1 MVAKSLTAKSLI
13 KDSVKLYSLPDIYF
27 QIREMVRDPRYTAV
41 DIGRVITKDP
51 ALSMRL
57 LKIVNSSFYGFQAR
71 IDTISRAVTIVGI
84 EELQSLALA
93 TSVVDTF
100 DKIPDDLIN
109 MTDFWIQS
117 IHCAVIAKL
126 LAKKAAVLH
135 CERLFLT
142 GLLHDIG
149 ALVIY
154 TKLPDQSRH
163 ILKSNFQNKR
173 LLANLE
179 RQVLGFTRA
188 DVGGE
193 LAESWKL
200 PESISEAIRYQLH
213 PEKALV
219 HKLDAHLLYLA
230 INLNESKTRDEFLS
244 TLSSSTLSILRL
256 NEAKIKQVMAAA
268 VDEANATF
276 DILAPGKQFH

>member
-1 MVAKSLTAKSLI
+1 MASTLTAKSLI
-13 KDSVKLYSLPDIYF
+13 EDSVKLYSLPDIYF
-27 QIREMVRDPRYTAV
+27 QIREMIRDTRFSAV
-41 DIGRVITKDP
+41 DIGRVIAKDP

-84 EELQSLALA
+84 EELQNLALA

-100 DKIPDDLIN
+100 DRIPEDLVN

-135 CERLFLT
+135 SERLFLT

-154 TKLPDQSRH
+154 TKLPDQSRQ
-163 ILKSNFQNKR
+163 ILKNDFRNNRSMATMEQN
-173 LLANLE
+173 
-179 RQVLGFTRA
+179 VLGFTRA

-193 LAESWKL
+193 LAEAWKL
-200 PESISEAIRYQLH
+200 PESISEAIRYQFD
-213 PEKALV
+213 PEKALI
-219 HKLDAHLLYLA
+219 HKLDAHLLNLA
-230 INLNESKTRDEFLS
+230 INLNDSKTNDEIKL
-244 TLSSSTLSILRL
+244 TLASSNMSILRL
-256 NEAKIKQVMAAA
+256 DEFAVKQVMAAA
-268 VDEANATF
+268 IDESNTTF

>member
-1 MVAKSLTAKSLI
+1 MLTAKSLI
-13 KDSVKLYSLPDIYF
+13 EDSVKLYSLPDIYF

-41 DIGRVITKDP
+41 DIGRVIAKDP

-57 LKIVNSSFYGFQAR
+57 LKVVNSPFYGFQAR

-100 DKIPDDLIN
+100 DHIPDDLVN

-117 IHCAVIAKL
+117 INCAVISKL
-126 LAKKAAVLH
+126 LAKKASVLH

-154 TKLPDQSRH
+154 TKLPEKSRL
-163 ILKSNFQNKR
+163 ILQKPYKNKR
-173 LLANLE
+173 MLAMFE
-179 RQVLGFTRA
+179 RDILGFTRA
-188 DVGGE
+188 EVGGA

-200 PESISEAIRYQLH
+200 PASLSEAIRCQMY

-219 HKLDAHLLYLA
+219 HKLDAYLLYLA
-230 INLNESKTRDEFLS
+230 INLNDSKTPQEFLS
-244 TLSSSTLSILRL
+244 TLSSSALSILRL
-256 NEAKIKQVMAAA
+256 NETHVRQVMAAA
-268 VDEANATF
+268 VDEFNTTF
-276 DILAPGKQFH
+276 DILSSGKQFH